1 MTVDLISDQPG
12 QFQYMRWAASER
24 RFHVAQSGGT
34 IPRVEAVP
42 DILFYTIESG
52 RVEVSVVE
60 EDGSK
65 VLLAPLT
72 PVTSFRPYRIHAI
85 ELSGDGVVNVIGIY
99 YQCSFRRTLCEAVY
113 DVPPMGRSNMAAEMM
128 QTHWIAEP
136 IDVYNQLSSSS

>member
-1 MTVDLISDQPG
+1 MTVEPLSDQPG

-24 RFHVAQSGGT
+24 RFRVTQSGGT

-42 DILFYTIESG
+42 DMLFYTIESG

-65 VLLAPLT
+65 VSLQPLT

-99 YQCSFRRTLCEAVY
+99 YHCSFRRTLCEAVY
-113 DVPPMGRSNMAAEMM
+113 NVPHMGRRNMAAEMM
-128 QTHWIAEP
+128 HTNWIAEP
-136 IDVYNQLSSSS
+136 IDVYNQISSSS